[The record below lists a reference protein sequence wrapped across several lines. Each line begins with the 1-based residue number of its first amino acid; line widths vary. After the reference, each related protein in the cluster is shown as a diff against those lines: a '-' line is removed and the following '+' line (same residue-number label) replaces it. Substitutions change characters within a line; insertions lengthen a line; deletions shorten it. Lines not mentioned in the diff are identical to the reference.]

1 MENLF
6 DESEQNEV
14 ASVTDPEFVS
24 KPARSLLSR
33 RNIIIAVVVV
43 AVLVV
48 GYFAKGL
55 LVAATVNGSPI
66 SRWSV
71 ISKLEKESGKDAL
84 DSLITRQLIISELD
98 KNKVTATADEINAE
112 IKKIEDRVVAQG
124 GTLDQALEQ
133 QGMSMAELT
142 EQVTINLRIAKLL
155 DAQAQVTD
163 VEITKYIKD
172 NKLQISKGST
182 LAQLSEQVRETI
194 RSGKSSQAITTWL
207 DTLRA
212 QASIH
217 RWVNYQVHLSLE
229 KTG

>member
-14 ASVTDPEFVS
+14 ASVTEPEFVS

-217 RWVNYQVHLSLE
+217 RWVNY
-229 KTG
+229 

>member
-1 MENLF
+1 M
-6 DESEQNEV
+6 
-14 ASVTDPEFVS
+14 
-24 KPARSLLSR
+24 
-33 RNIIIAVVVV
+33 VV

-217 RWVNYQVHLSLE
+217 RWVNY
-229 KTG
+229 